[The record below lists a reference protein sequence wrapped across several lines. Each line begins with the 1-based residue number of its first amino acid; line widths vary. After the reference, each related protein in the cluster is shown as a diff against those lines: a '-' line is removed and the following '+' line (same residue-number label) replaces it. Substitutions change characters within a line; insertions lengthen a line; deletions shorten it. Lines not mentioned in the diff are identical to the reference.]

1 MYEAVQNGDGYVIGQ
16 RIRGGS
22 QDLIDWV
29 LEDDLESSYQKTYDS
44 NGVLTYK
51 VKSEVGYYDVKI
63 TSPLN
68 GQKSLVKLSQKRVVF
83 WSKDYSDKAKYE
95 RQKIIDKAKDIITNP
110 KKYLKSTVGDA
121 ATLQVNTKLKL
132 NSSYGKLAERIER
145 VVGHYELNEET
156 GAIHFVH
163 DETKIEAILKHDY
176 AAHGIY
182 FDANEIFISDGSK
195 SDTGNIGDILRHD
208 NSIGVTDP
216 IYPAYIDSNVSCGRA
231 GTLEKDG
238 KWSNVVYMPCRIEN
252 NFIPE
257 TPETEPIIGIISIH
271 HIIDFL

>member
-1 MYEAVQNGDGYVIGQ
+1 MA
-16 RIRGGS
+16 
-22 QDLIDWV
+22 
-29 LEDDLESSYQKTYDS
+29 
-44 NGVLTYK
+44 
-51 VKSEVGYYDVKI
+51 
-63 TSPLN
+63 
-68 GQKSLVKLSQKRVVF
+68 LVNEHLLKLPENYLFTDIVKRVNSFKVTHPQARIIHLGIG
-83 WSKDYSDKAKYE
+83 DVTLPIPKACVE
-95 RQKIIDKAKDIITNP
+95 AMQKAAGELGNP
-110 KKYLKSTVGDA
+110 
-121 ATLQVNTKLKL
+121 NTFRG
-132 NSSYGKLAERIER
+132 YGPEQGYDFL
-145 VVGHYELNEET
+145 
-156 GAIHFVH
+156 
-163 DETKIEAILKHDY
+163 IEAILKHDY

-257 TPETEPIIGIISIH
+257 IPKQRIDIIYLCYPNTPTGAV
-271 HIIDFL
+271 